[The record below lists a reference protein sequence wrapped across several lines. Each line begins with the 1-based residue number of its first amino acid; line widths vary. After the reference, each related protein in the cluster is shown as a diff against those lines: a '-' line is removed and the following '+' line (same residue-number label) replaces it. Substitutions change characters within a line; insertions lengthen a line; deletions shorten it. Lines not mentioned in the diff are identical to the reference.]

1 MLNCKCYHC
10 KMQDVDGVSV
20 FEFTIIV
27 RCTVEQKKDA
37 IEKVHCIPIKSG
49 SSTLPP
55 RMTCSFSSSTAL
67 QRWFFRRERSARA
80 DACMSA
86 GLHEVTTAMVTNM
99 RGEQRGARRVRE
111 DYLH

>member
-49 SSTLPP
+49 VWLKYTAAKDDVLVLIFDCTPTMVLPP
-55 RMTCSFSSSTAL
+55 
-67 QRWFFRRERSARA
+67 
-80 DACMSA
+80 
-86 GLHEVTTAMVTNM
+86 
-99 RGEQRGARRVRE
+99 
-111 DYLH
+111 